1 VVRASFRGGSP
12 ISFASSESGMVWT
25 ATYPSWI
32 APCFGHLSLKR
43 GSFISSEHLL
53 RFVHARPILSSVL
66 NVPKNSVVQQYRKL
80 VRFHGAD
87 MLFTDAAIKE
97 IARIALEQGAS
108 RTRT

>member
-1 VVRASFRGGSP
+1 
-12 ISFASSESGMVWT
+12 M
-25 ATYPSWI
+25 
-32 APCFGHLSLKR
+32 
-43 GSFISSEHLL
+43 
-53 RFVHARPILSSVL
+53 LSSLL

-87 MLFTDAAIKE
+87 LMFTDAAIKE